1 MIEARLIHAA
11 EGGDRMQARTKG
23 LGGAP
28 ALIAAARAD
37 EAGGPAIAM
46 ALADRSMQI
55 RRTLLS

>member
-11 EGGDRMQARTKG
+11 EADRMQVRTKG
-23 LGGAP
+23 FGGAP
-28 ALIAAARAD
+28 ALIAAARAT

-46 ALADRSMQI
+46 ALADHSMQI